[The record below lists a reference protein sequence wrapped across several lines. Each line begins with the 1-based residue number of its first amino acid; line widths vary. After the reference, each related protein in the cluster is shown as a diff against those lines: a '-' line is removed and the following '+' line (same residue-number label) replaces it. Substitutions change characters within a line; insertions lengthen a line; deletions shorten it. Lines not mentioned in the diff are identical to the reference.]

1 MSVNQEVFSKELDE
15 FLDSCSTETIQEIIF
30 HESLN
35 RDRPLEQVMEACM
48 FDQGGGT
55 VYFIQMGEA
64 GPTKIGFTNRDAK
77 TRLSQLQ
84 HATPFPLYVRKA
96 VKGTRRAERLFHYYF
111 RPERIRGEWF
121 LTSPKLSRLTGAN
134 ETPDIEKIKS

>member
-1 MSVNQEVFSKELDE
+1 MNQEVKCKGATALERAE
-15 FLDSCSTETIQEIIF
+15 REVIREVIF
-30 HESLN
+30 YEYLN
-35 RDRPLEQVMEACM
+35 RDRPLEDAMGACM

-84 HATPFPLYVRKA
+84 HATPFPLHLRKEI
-96 VKGTRRAERLFHYYF
+96 KGTRRAEKLFHRYF
-111 RPERIRGEWF
+111 KPERIRGEWF
-121 LTSPKLSRLTGAN
+121 LTSPKLSRLSGAN
-134 ETPDIEKIKS
+134 ETPDIDKIKS